1 MVFSSCALLII
12 SCFIGSLVVDIDR
25 TFIYKHLFIQFVIG
39 LLLRPLLDSYDLGY
53 LSSLYNFS
61 LLQYVHPFCIG
72 LLALLSVKINV
83 CDSISHLPIKNVFGI
98 YIDTGTVLFF
108 WSILLYLL
116 YIFQSMALAQDI
128 ASIKNKYHKFLAF
141 YVALFVLSYGIWTW
155 HDVTLGKFCVDKSN
169 SVINY
174 SLFEARP
181 TSCYL
186 QDINLSTK
194 DYGRYLLQYVFQI
207 ERFITS
213 SQSLEMA
220 LSSRLSLFWQHI
232 SIAPRFYDPLKI
244 DELTSAYIY
253 MHPSC
258 FQAFVTYVEKLRI
271 APIFFFLF
279 SYFVLGILL
288 DLSILMKKLEILLDL
303 PILMKK
309 QVDSMNSSSS
319 SSSSSGMSKT
329 NTNSVAS
336 AVSST
341 KIGNNDT
348 SSTMNN
354 NQSMKLTTTSETT
367 DVSPQKQ
374 GGRSRSKSRDRK
386 KK

>member
-1 MVFSSCALLII
+1 MVFSSCALIVI
-12 SCFIGSLVVDIDR
+12 SYFIGSLVVDIDR
-25 TFIYKHLFIQFVIG
+25 TFIYKHLFIQLVIVV
-39 LLLRPLLDSYDLGY
+39 LLRPLLDSYDLGY
-53 LSSLYNFS
+53 LSSLYNIS
-61 LLQYVHPFCIG
+61 LLQYVYPFCIG

-98 YIDTGTVLFF
+98 DVYKSGTVLFF
-108 WSILLYLL
+108 WSILLYFF
-116 YIFQSMALAQDI
+116 YIFQSMALAQNI
-128 ASIKNKYHKFLAF
+128 ASIKNKYHKLLAF
-141 YVALFVLSYGIWTW
+141 AVALCVLLYGIWTW

-186 QDINLSTK
+186 QDINLNSE

-207 ERFITS
+207 ERFIMS

-232 SIAPRFYDPLKI
+232 SIAPRFYDLFKI

-253 MHPSC
+253 MYPSC

-271 APIFFFLF
+271 MPIFFFLF
-279 SYFVLGILL
+279 GYIVFEFLL
-288 DLSILMKKLEILLDL
+288 QL
-303 PILMKK
+303 LMKK
-309 QVDSMNSSSS
+309 QVDSMNSTS
-319 SSSSSGMSKT
+319 SSSSSGKSKT
-329 NTNSVAS
+329 NTNSIAS
-336 AVSST
+336 VVSST